1 MVKKKICLLGCYG
14 VGKTSLA
21 SRFVSSL
28 FNEKYLTTVGVKVDK
43 KMLQID
49 GVDLTLMVW
58 DLAGEEEN
66 LPIKLS
72 YVNDASGYLLVI
84 DGTRGKTL
92 DVALSIQER
101 VLTNIG
107 DLPFVTVINKADQR
121 GNWEIRPSQLDEL
134 SARGW
139 TTLHTS
145 AKTGENVEESFLAL
159 ARLILEAEN
168 QDADDGLA
176 ELV

>member
-1 MVKKKICLLGCYG
+1 
-14 VGKTSLA
+14 
-21 SRFVSSL
+21 
-28 FNEKYLTTVGVKVDK
+28 
-43 KMLQID
+43 
-49 GVDLTLMVW
+49 
-58 DLAGEEEN
+58 
-66 LPIKLS
+66 
-72 YVNDASGYLLVI
+72 
-84 DGTRGKTL
+84 
-92 DVALSIQER
+92 

-107 DLPFVTVINKADQR
+107 DLPFVAVINKADQS
-121 GNWEIRPSQLDEL
+121 GNWEVRPSQLDEL

-139 TTLHTS
+139 TMLQTS